1 MSGNEGVV
9 DIRGRVAEHDY
20 VESLLYLRGSVAVL
34 DSSAYEGSIGRLVAR
49 APAAPARPE
58 MTDRLRIALATGQI
72 RRPLT
77 ETLRPLTDL
86 LADGRYELSGPE
98 PLFTAAA
105 EQRDWYV
112 MGVEAD
118 EPKWLY
124 EDEPDR
130 YLVPTDEWPPAD
142 EPRVGYYRTAI
153 RAGYRPT
160 AALLHLAGKRRYSGF
175 ILDGHHKVAAY
186 LAEKVV
192 PQVVRISRLD
202 APPITAAEVRGAFSD
217 KALAHRDF
225 GSLLS
230 VLDQA

>member
-1 MSGNEGVV
+1 MTAPWSYAQA
-9 DIRGRVAEHDY
+9 GRFDEHVFLSDA
-20 VESLLYLRGSVAVL
+20 LRGNPL
-34 DSSAYEGSIGRLVAR
+34 GD
-49 APAAPARPE
+49 PH
-58 MTDRLRIALATGQI
+58 Q
-72 RRPLT
+72 RPL
-77 ETLRPLTDL
+77 
-86 LADGRYELSGPE
+86 
-98 PLFTAAA
+98 
-105 EQRDWYV
+105 WVYV
-112 MGVEAD
+112 PPGYD
-118 EPKWLY
+118 
-124 EDEPDR
+124 DEPDR
-130 YLVPTDEWPPAD
+130 YLVPTDESPPAD
-142 EPRVGYYRTAI
+142 ESRVGYYRTAI